1 MNQRASHFQLGNT
14 SQNYASVYG
23 KDYVPKAAEQNKI

>member
-1 MNQRASHFQLGNT
+1 MNQRASHFQLGST

-23 KDYVPKAAEQNKI
+23 KDYTPKETVQN